1 MASLRVLASHDRAG
15 SVVPTRLAVRASEA
29 EPEPDGSLPP
39 GPTLPLVCGRHRS
52 GPLELEVDLA
62 SDTQAAT
69 ARVQVRNASDG
80 PVHLESVI
88 VGFRWLGAG
97 AASLR
102 FLKHGWQSW
111 SFTGA
116 RDLDPAGEPEF
127 PSGAWLRGMHH
138 ARGAVPADRAGWH
151 ESDLVTV
158 AGSAAAGPTCLLGVL
173 EEGDSFGVLYLR
185 RDGSDLLLE
194 AELCVDARLA
204 PGETRGLELVRVALG
219 VDPVA
224 LLEEQARLHGL
235 VNDARTARPF
245 LAGWCSWY
253 HFFHDVSEGDVVR
266 NLEALAASRDQVPV
280 DVVLIDDGYQSAIGD
295 WLDTNPKFPR
305 GLEPLARDI
314 RDAGFTPGLWTA
326 PFCAV
331 PDSRLARAHP
341 DWLLRREGQPFRG
354 LLHPEWSADASV
366 FVLDASRE
374 AVLDHLTRVFADL
387 VALGFDYLKLDFLYT
402 AAMRAD
408 AADPTV
414 SRASRLRRGLS
425 AIRRGAGPAATLLG
439 CGCPLGAAVG
449 VVDAMR
455 IGPDVAPTW
464 EADPKAA
471 IPGIEAAQPST
482 RSAVRSVLARS
493 WIHRRLWVNDPDC
506 LMARGDDTQLGP
518 GERRALAVAIAV
530 TGGLPF
536 LSDDVPL
543 LSEADRR
550 LYRETRA
557 LAARVDALGIPG
569 AARAIGLLAGETP
582 RGAHAATPEGGW
594 VALLNTA
601 DEAAKL
607 RVDLSAQ
614 GLGDLEGVPEPAL
627 GSGEVAVDG
636 EGCLEQELPARDGGI
651 FQLKRKF
658 PMAVFCDFDGTFSV
672 QDVGATLAQRVVGDR
687 RPAAWARFERGE
699 ITAWEYNLEI
709 LDGLPLPEDELQAF
723 LRTIELDPGARDL
736 VAWCESHGVP
746 FRVLSDGF
754 DYNLNR
760 LQVLHDVSF
769 HYEANRLRYENDCWR
784 IEGAHP
790 NPRCGCGTG
799 TCKRGRIDEFRAE
812 HPGVTTVHIGNGR
825 VSDTCGALAA
835 DVAFAKDSLAEELT
849 RRGVEFEAFDTL
861 HDVVSRLQVLLD
873 EGGCSGRVSA

>member
-1 MASLRVLASHDRAG
+1 MASPRVLARHDRAG
-15 SVVPTRLAVRASEA
+15 SVEPTRLAVRAGEA
-29 EPEPDGSLPP
+29 EPGPDESLPP
-39 GPTLPLVCGRHRS
+39 GPALPLVSGRHRT
-52 GPLELEVDLA
+52 GALELEVDLA
-62 SDTQAAT
+62 SDTDAAT
-69 ARVQVRNASDG
+69 ARIQVRNVSDG

-97 AASLR
+97 ASSLR

-127 PSGAWLRGMHH
+127 PSGAWLRGLHH

-158 AGSAAAGPTCLLGVL
+158 VGPTRPGAACLLGVL
-173 EEGDSFGVLYLR
+173 EEGACFGVLYVR
-185 RDGSDLLLE
+185 RDGPDVLLE
-194 AELCVDARLA
+194 AELCIDARLA

-219 VDPVA
+219 VEPVA

-235 VNDARTARPF
+235 INDARTARPF
-245 LAGWCSWY
+245 MAGWCSWY
-253 HFFHDVSEGDVVR
+253 HFFHDVSEDDVLR
-266 NLEALAASRDQVPV
+266 NLEALAVSRDEVPV
-280 DVVLIDDGYQSAIGD
+280 DVVLIDDGYQSTIGD
-295 WLDTNPKFPR
+295 WLDTNAKFPR
-305 GLEPLARDI
+305 GLAPLARDI
-314 RDAGFTPGLWTA
+314 REAGFIPGLWTA

-331 PDSRLARAHP
+331 PESRLARAHP

-354 LLHPEWSADASV
+354 LLHPEWSAEASV
-366 FVLDASRE
+366 FVLDTSRE
-374 AVLDHLTRVFADL
+374 PVLDHLARVFARL
-387 VALGFDYLKLDFLYT
+387 VGLGFGYLKLDFLYT

-414 SRASRLRRGLS
+414 SRAERLRRGLS

-449 VVDAMR
+449 LVDAMR
-455 IGPDVAPTW
+455 IGPDVAPSW
-464 EADPKAA
+464 DVDPNLA
-471 IPGIEAAQPST
+471 IPGIEATQPST
-482 RSAVRSVLARS
+482 RSALRSVLARS
-493 WIHRRLWVNDPDC
+493 WMHRRLWVNDPDC
-506 LMARGDDTQLGP
+506 LMARGDDTGLGP
-518 GERRALAVAIAV
+518 GERRALAAAIAV

-543 LSEADRR
+543 LSEPDRR

-569 AARAIGLLAGETP
+569 AARAIDLLAGETP
-582 RGAHAATPEGGW
+582 RGAHAAAPEGGW
-594 VALLNTA
+594 VALLNTG
-601 DEAAKL
+601 DEAVKL
-607 RVDLSAQ
+607 RVDLSA
-614 GLGDLEGVPEPAL
+614 GGVADLACAPEPAL
-627 GSGEVAVDG
+627 GSGAAVADG
-636 EGCLEQELPARDGGI
+636 RGCLEGELPARDGGI
-651 FQLKRKF
+651 YRLKRKF

-672 QDVGATLAQRVVGDR
+672 QDVGATLAQRVAGDR

-709 LDGLPLPEDELQAF
+709 LDGLPLPESELQDF
-723 LRTIELDPGARDL
+723 LRTIQLDPGARDL

-754 DYNLNR
+754 DYNLSR
-760 LQVLHDVSF
+760 LQVLNDVRF

-790 NPRCGCGTG
+790 SPSCGCGTG

-812 HPGVTTVHIGNGR
+812 HPGVITVHIGNGR

-849 RRGVEFEAFDTL
+849 RREVEFEAFDTL
-861 HDVVSRLQVLLD
+861 HDVVSRLQILLD
-873 EGGCSGRVSA
+873 EGGRSGRASA